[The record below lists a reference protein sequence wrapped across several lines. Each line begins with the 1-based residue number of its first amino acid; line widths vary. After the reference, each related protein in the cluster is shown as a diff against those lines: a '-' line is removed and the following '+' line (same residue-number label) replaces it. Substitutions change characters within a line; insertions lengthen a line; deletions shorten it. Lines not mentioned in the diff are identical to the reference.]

1 MTGIRRW
8 LCCGVLL
15 STLAMGSADS
25 CLAQPNVGNQ
35 LPPSNTEVRGKS
47 FVVEALI
54 VVVLM
59 GGALFAVCRSS
70 RRS

>member
-8 LCCGVLL
+8 LCCGVLF
-15 STLAMGSADS
+15 STLAMAMADS
-25 CLAQPNVGNQ
+25 CLAQPTGNNQ

-54 VVVLM
+54 VVALM

-70 RRS
+70 RRT